1 MGNESKLDANKEHTK
16 YTSSLAQDI
25 EVNEE
30 VPVNPAKPKS
40 QMESGNAE
48 EKLKDSNIAYFVS
61 NHALF
66 FVALSIANFALA
78 VLITLFCFVFPGAY
92 GTMKSAIVKARDWT
106 ASKIEAGIT
115 YSQEI
120 PNFGM
125 NMVQK
130 SATVLSLP
138 FNWMWRFL
146 NCIGKYFGLKM
157 PEFSLS
163 FAS

>member
-1 MGNESKLDANKEHTK
+1 MG
-16 YTSSLAQDI
+16 
-25 EVNEE
+25 
-30 VPVNPAKPKS
+30 
-40 QMESGNAE
+40 
-48 EKLKDSNIAYFVS
+48 
-61 NHALF
+61 
-66 FVALSIANFALA
+66 
-78 VLITLFCFVFPGAY
+78 
-92 GTMKSAIVKARDWT
+92 DWT

-146 NCIGKYFGLKM
+146 NCIGKCFGLKM
-157 PEFSLS
+157 PEFSFS
-163 FAS
+163 FASVHMPRLRALMPKWLSCLFNCFKGEDVMTKKQQKPK